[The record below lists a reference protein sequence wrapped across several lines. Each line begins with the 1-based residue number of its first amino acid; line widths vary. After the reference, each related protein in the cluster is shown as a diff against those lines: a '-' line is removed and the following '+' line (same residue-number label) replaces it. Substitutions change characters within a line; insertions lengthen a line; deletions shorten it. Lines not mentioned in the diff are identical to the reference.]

1 MKGENI
7 FNESTSISSK
17 NEKVNNVGRDRKDDL
32 HMDEDDEESTPQG
45 PASSKVAIVD
55 DEETA
60 PHNEKEEPKSK
71 ISKRSNVVRSPRE
84 KNDATSK

>member
-17 NEKVNNVGRDRKDDL
+17 NEKVNNVGRIRKEDL
-32 HMDEDDEESTPQG
+32 HMDEDDEESTPQE
-45 PASSKVAIVD
+45 PASSKVAVVD

-60 PHNEKEEPKSK
+60 HHNEKEEPKSK
-71 ISKRSNVVRSPRE
+71 VSKRNKVVHSPSE

>member
-32 HMDEDDEESTPQG
+32 HMDEDDEESTPQE
-45 PASSKVAIVD
+45 PASSKVAVVEY
-55 DEETA
+55 EETA
-60 PHNEKEEPKSK
+60 HHNEKEEPKSK
-71 ISKRSNVVRSPRE
+71 VSKRNKVVHSPSE